1 MQTTRLSAH
10 ELARRVQEAR
20 NLVPMFARR
29 YQSLGVAFEDLVG
42 AGNIGVV
49 EAAHRFDPDR
59 GVKFGSYASWW
70 IRKAIVETLQ
80 SNASM
85 VTVPRYAARRRQQ
98 VMEAMKRGRPSGG
111 RDRSPHEVAAGLGL
125 SDRQVESAMSY
136 PTRVVSM
143 HAPITGDSEHSWED
157 RLARPA
163 EEGPEAMAM
172 DADRVRALREAL
184 KALSPRQR
192 RVVMLRY
199 GGSGN
204 DDDPTPLKDVGG
216 LMGLSR
222 ERVRQIEGQALE
234 VVRQKLARN
243 ARKR

>member
-1 MQTTRLSAH
+1 MQTTRVPAH
-10 ELARRVQEAR
+10 EIARRVQEAR

-80 SNASM
+80 SGVSM
-85 VTVPRYAARRRQQ
+85 VTVPRYAVRRRQQ
-98 VMEAMKRGRPSGG
+98 VMEAMKRGRSS
-111 RDRSPHEVAAGLGL
+111 RSPHDVAAGLGL
-125 SDRQVESAMSY
+125 SARQAASAMAY
-136 PTRVVSM
+136 PMRVVSM
-143 HAPITGDSEHSWED
+143 HAPVSSDSEHSWED

-163 EEGPEAMAM
+163 EEGPEAIVM
-172 DADRVRALREAL
+172 DADRVRAVREAL
-184 KALSPRQR
+184 KALSLRQR

-199 GGSGN
+199 GGSGE
-204 DDDPTPLKDVGG
+204 DDKPTPLTDVGRV
-216 LMGLSR
+216 MGLSR
-222 ERVRQIEGQALE
+222 ERVRQIEADALE
-234 VVRQKLARN
+234 RVRQKLAGG

>member
-1 MQTTRLSAH
+1 
-10 ELARRVQEAR
+10 
-20 NLVPMFARR
+20 
-29 YQSLGVAFEDLVG
+29 
-42 AGNIGVV
+42 
-49 EAAHRFDPDR
+49 
-59 GVKFGSYASWW
+59 
-70 IRKAIVETLQ
+70 
-80 SNASM
+80 
-85 VTVPRYAARRRQQ
+85 
-98 VMEAMKRGRPSGG
+98 
-111 RDRSPHEVAAGLGL
+111 
-125 SDRQVESAMSY
+125 MSY

-163 EEGPEAMAM
+163 EEGPEAIAM

-204 DDDPTPLKDVGG
+204 DGDPTPLKDVGC

-243 ARKR
+243 ATKR